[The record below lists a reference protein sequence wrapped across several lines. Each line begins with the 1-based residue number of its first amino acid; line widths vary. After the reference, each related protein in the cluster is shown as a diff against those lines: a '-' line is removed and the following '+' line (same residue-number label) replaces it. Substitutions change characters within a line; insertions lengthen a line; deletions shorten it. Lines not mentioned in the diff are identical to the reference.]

1 MNLDEL
7 TTHILEK
14 IPQVMFPTVAD
25 AQLIRAHR
33 SFFEKHEAELIK
45 GFYDTLYQEPVMRM
59 KLKLEERK
67 QREHSLRQW
76 YRVTIGGNFDRDYW
90 NWQTFVG
97 IVHVK
102 HEIANSAFLSMW
114 GWMLTFLSER
124 IFQELP
130 SQEAQALLNVLQ
142 KLQVVVTSLI
152 VESFIITEREAI
164 KRSSGLK
171 ETLLARF
178 VYLEIDQ
185 LLKQGVEIIQGY
197 TLSEKLA

>member
-7 TTHILEK
+7 TSHILEK
-14 IPQVMFPTVAD
+14 IPQIMFPTLED
-25 AQLIRAHR
+25 EQLIRSHR

-45 GFYDTLYQEPVMRM
+45 GFYDTLYRESATRA
-59 KLKLEERK
+59 KLKLEDRK
-67 QREHSLRQW
+67 QRENSLRQW

-97 IVHVK
+97 MVHVK
-102 HEIANSAFLSMW
+102 HEIPNSAFLSMW
-114 GWMLTFLSER
+114 GWMITFLSEH
-124 IFQELP
+124 IFHELP
-130 SQEAQALLNVLQ
+130 SDEAQALLSVLQ

-171 ETLLARF
+171 EALLARF

-197 TLSEKLA
+197 TLAEKLA